1 MTPRPHPYLQPV
13 FPADHRCALYA
24 LANLLNHGGF
34 LLFSTADGM
43 TTHEEETEFLR
54 RWAESTEGAQAN
66 SLLFHAGIYGHGR
79 LHLKD
84 IKALEPG
91 VGFYHALLLD
101 YRKPGAEH
109 AHTVGVLWG
118 NSRDCLFCDPQK
130 KEPVLASKAAMFS
143 VLEVVGVR
151 YLTMLEGESELPILL
166 EHSEVS
172 HLMEGDA
179 PKSLLLS

>member
-1 MTPRPHPYLQPV
+1 MQPIYGD
-13 FPADHRCALYA
+13 PRCALYS
-24 LANLLNHGGF
+24 LANILNHEG
-34 LLFSTADGM
+34 LLEYSKANGM
-43 TTHEEETEFLR
+43 TTHEDELGCIG
-54 RWAESTEGAQAN
+54 RWSTKFDEPKAN
-66 SLLFHAGIYGHGR
+66 HLIFHAGIYGHGR

-91 VGFYHALLLD
+91 VGFYYALLLD

-130 KEPVLASKAAMFS
+130 KEPVVASKAAMFS

-151 YLTMLEGESELPILL
+151 YLSLKEGESELPILL
-166 EHSEVS
+166 AHSEVS

>member
-1 MTPRPHPYLQPV
+1 MTPRPHPYLQPI
-13 FPADHRCALYA
+13 FPPDHRCALYA

-34 LLFSTADGM
+34 LLFSPADGM
-43 TTHEEETEFLR
+43 TTHEDEVSFLHK
-54 RWAESTEGAQAN
+54 WAESTEGAKAN
-66 SLLFHAGIYGHGR
+66 SLLFHAGIFNHGR

-84 IKALEPG
+84 IKTLEPG
-91 VGFYHALLLD
+91 PGFYHALLLD

-130 KEPVLASKAAMFS
+130 KEPVIASKVAMFS
-143 VLEVVGVR
+143 ILEVVGFR
-151 YLTMLEGESELPILL
+151 YLSWLEGENELPILL